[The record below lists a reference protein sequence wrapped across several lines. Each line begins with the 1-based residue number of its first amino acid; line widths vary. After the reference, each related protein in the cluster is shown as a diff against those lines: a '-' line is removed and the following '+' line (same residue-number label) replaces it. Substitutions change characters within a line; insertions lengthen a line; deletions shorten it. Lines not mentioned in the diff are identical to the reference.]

1 MAWFILLPV
10 GLVGR
15 RIRNR
20 DEHEEEKKS
29 NEKFCFGH
37 FFWSLLSVNEEES
50 KRKFREDGL
59 CSDL

>member
-1 MAWFILLPV
+1 MAWFILLPF

-15 RIRNR
+15 RIRYR

-37 FFWSLLSVNEEES
+37 FCFFDHLIFFVNEEEE
-50 KRKFREDGL
+50 KL
-59 CSDL
+59 